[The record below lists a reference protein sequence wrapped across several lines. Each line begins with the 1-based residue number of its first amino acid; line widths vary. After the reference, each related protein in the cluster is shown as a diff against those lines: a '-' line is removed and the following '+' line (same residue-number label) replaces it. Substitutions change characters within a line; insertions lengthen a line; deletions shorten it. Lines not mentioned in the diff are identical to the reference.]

1 MVEKCDALK
10 KTSVTRRGK
19 KRIST
24 ALQPTVVPL
33 ACFFFFFFLDQYL
46 WHVTNGQGSKEVQDR
61 CEVVGRGKAI
71 MRKFNKLVKGVH

>member
-10 KTSVTRRGK
+10 KNSVTRRGK

-33 ACFFFFFFLDQYL
+33 ACFFLDQYL